1 MRSRKA
7 PRFYTLR
14 IYLFSILIYYL
25 LVLPFFLMLWVK
37 NAASFDV
44 INAAIEN
51 TEANQPKTR
60 GDSLM
65 MAQQTKEIADTLKTI
80 AQDTA
85 NGTININLTRSLSN
99 QQSKAPDP
107 IDFQFKI
114 LLITIVIGFVLNLP
128 FKLYFKRRRR
138 KKAISPKLF
147 AFCKRFIL
155 STPLLNSTVLLIGYL
170 VGHAVILT
178 ELNNPQAFTNS
189 GVKALYQQFFYISLV
204 ASFLTI
210 TFVYYWQKHRV
221 HIQYLEYIYG
231 EAELRSR
238 IFKGLAGKIK
248 NRLWIASGMT
258 TLLPLVV
265 VILYLFQSI
274 THFTEL
280 RMDYETMSP
289 EVKRVLFGDLM
300 SYENSLNFNSNLI
313 SETFYVNA
321 INAWFMFLGIY
332 LGIFVALL
340 YIFFFVKWTTED
352 IVFPVKELLASMKLT
367 GKGEASHFTVVR
379 TNDEIGELAEGYN
392 EMSARIHNY
401 IGNISRLSEAY
412 FRFVPRQFLELLG
425 KKNITDISLGDQV
438 QKEMS
443 VLFTD
448 IRDFTSLS
456 ESMTLKENFDFVNSY
471 LGLMEPIIFNN
482 NGFIDKYMGDSIMA
496 LFDGAVENALNA
508 AIEMKHTL
516 NDFNQLRIAEGKP
529 AIEMGIG
536 IHTGNLMLGVVGGY
550 GKMEGTVISD
560 AVNLASRLEGLTKLY
575 GSSIIISQDTLIK
588 VENPG
593 DYSFRYLDIVKVK
606 GKHESVYIFEI
617 LDGEKDEIKQAKN
630 RSKRKFASGVELYRK
645 QAFSEALLVF
655 QEIRHEVGP
664 DKACELYIKRCTD
677 IMEKGIPN
685 DWDGVEIMNTK

>member
-14 IYLFSILIYYL
+14 IFLFSVVIYYL
-25 LVLPFFLMLWVK
+25 LVMPFFLMLYFK
-37 NAASFDV
+37 NATSFDI
-44 INAAIEN
+44 INAAIEKA
-51 TEANQPKTR
+51 EANQPKSR

-65 MAQQTKEIADTLKTI
+65 IAQQTKAIQDTLRTFTG
-80 AQDTA
+80 DTTQ
-85 NGTININLTRSLSN
+85 GRININLNNSIAKVSSRY
-99 QQSKAPDP
+99 PDP
-107 IDFQFKI
+107 VDFQFNV
-114 LLITIVIGFVLNLP
+114 LLITIVVGFIVNLP
-128 FKLYFKRRRR
+128 FKIYFKRRRR
-138 KKAISPKLF
+138 KKAISPKLY

-155 STPLLNSTVLLIGYL
+155 KSPLINGAILFLGYVIGHGVLVMELNS
-170 VGHAVILT
+170 
-178 ELNNPQAFTNS
+178 PDAFTNL
-189 GVKALYQQFFYISLV
+189 GVRSFYQQYFYISLV
-204 ASFLTI
+204 ASFLTV

-231 EAELRSR
+231 ETELRSR
-238 IFKGLAGKIK
+238 IFKGLTGKIK

-274 THFTEL
+274 THIPDLKMQFEA
-280 RMDYETMSP
+280 MSP
-289 EVKRVLFGDLM
+289 EVKRVLYGELNLL
-300 SYENSLNFNSNLI
+300 ENSIKLGDSFYNES
-313 SETFYVNA
+313 FYVNA

-332 LGIFVALL
+332 LGIFVALM

-352 IVFPVKELLASMKLT
+352 IVFPVKELLANMKLT

-496 LFDGAVENALNA
+496 LFDGSVENAINA

-516 NDFNQLRIAEGKP
+516 NDFNQMRKAEGKQ

-588 VENPG
+588 VENPAQ
-593 DYSFRYLDIVKVK
+593 YSFRYLDIVKVK
-606 GKHESVYIFEI
+606 GKQESVYIFEI
-617 LDGEKDEIKQAKN
+617 LDGENEPIKQAKN
-630 RSKRKFASGVELYRK
+630 HSKRKFATGVELYRS
-645 QAFSEALLVF
+645 QSFAEALLVF
-655 QEIRHEVGP
+655 QEIKNEVKH
-664 DKACELYIKRCTD
+664 DKACDLYIKRCTD
-677 IMEKGIPN
+677 IIEKGIPS